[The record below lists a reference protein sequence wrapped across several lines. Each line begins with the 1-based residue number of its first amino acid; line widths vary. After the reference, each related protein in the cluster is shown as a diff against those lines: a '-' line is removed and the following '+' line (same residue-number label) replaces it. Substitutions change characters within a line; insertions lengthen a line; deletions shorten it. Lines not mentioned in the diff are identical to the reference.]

1 MRTQA
6 ITTPLGDSCDPAGW
20 RADSVDSR
28 GWLAGAGS
36 ASPVPR
42 ATDGAEAAAAAERAF
57 ARAARRSAN
66 GRRRRRVRTRSTSRS
81 FALARATVVDHQAVD
96 HQLVDHQAVGRPAGD
111 AARRSAAAGH
121 SEVDGY
127 RMGRWARLAL
137 TLTVLAT
144 IAVVTVSLVAGS
156 APQPM
161 VDVTVGPGDTL
172 WSIATTHYAGDPR
185 DAIYRIAKRNEVTN
199 GVIVPGERLVLPS
212 AR

>member
-42 ATDGAEAAAAAERAF
+42 ATDGAEAAAAAERAI

-96 HQLVDHQAVGRPAGD
+96 HLAVGRPAGD
-111 AARRSAAAGH
+111 AARRSAAAGQ
-121 SEVDGY
+121 SAVDGY

-172 WSIATTHYAGDPR
+172 WSIATHAAPDRDPR
-185 DAIYRIAKRNEVTN
+185 D
-199 GVIVPGERLVLPS
+199 VIEEIKALNDVPGSVLPVGVVLRVPAS
-212 AR
+212 TG